1 MIDDEEDLIAVSER
15 LRGRMLAL
23 ADELDR
29 WIDAV
34 RREDER
40 HRAHERTEDES

>member
-1 MIDDEEDLIAVSER
+1 MNGDEDLITVSER
-15 LRGRMLAL
+15 LRARMLAL

-34 RREDER
+34 RRDGER
-40 HRAHERTEDES
+40 AQLRHDSEESP